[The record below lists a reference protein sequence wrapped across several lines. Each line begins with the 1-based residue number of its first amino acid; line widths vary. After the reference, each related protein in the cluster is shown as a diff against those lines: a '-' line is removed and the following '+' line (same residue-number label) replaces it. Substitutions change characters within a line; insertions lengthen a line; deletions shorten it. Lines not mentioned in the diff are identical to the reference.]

1 MFYVVEDDAGAF
13 WIIGARKLEMG
24 MTVVYKA
31 DTYLEAWAWC
41 HADDEIQSA
50 H

>member
-13 WIIGARKLEMG
+13 WIVPSEHLEMG

-31 DTYLEAWAWC
+31 DTYDKCWVWL
-41 HADDEIQSA
+41 HADEVQPSN
-50 H
+50 